1 VIKVVDFAPP
11 GSLTTFLSSVYPL
24 KSLTRELTSAA
35 MFTKTELLFFFF
47 FTTAGQRESGV
58 IRVK

>member
-1 VIKVVDFAPP
+1 
-11 GSLTTFLSSVYPL
+11 
-24 KSLTRELTSAA
+24 
-35 MFTKTELLFFFF
+35 MFTKKELLFFFF

>member
-1 VIKVVDFAPP
+1 
-11 GSLTTFLSSVYPL
+11 VYPL

-35 MFTKTELLFFFF
+35 MFTKKELLFFFF